1 MSHLFEYDAADEIL
15 QSRLQGRVNSEELA
29 DFYRD
34 AAKYLELKHPR
45 KGILDTTGVTSLE
58 VMAQTVRDLAS
69 LQSGLADDSFVC
81 VVVASS
87 PDIYGMARMFELL
100 EQGAYLNW
108 HVVHTRRDALAIL
121 GVQDPRFVPIEAIQ
135 PKEENMSTAPTP
147 RPVAAD
153 PLKVDPKHYQV
164 EFENDRVRV
173 LRVHYGPREKS
184 SMHSH
189 PASVAIFLTENRA
202 RFTFPDG
209 KSEERYWETGQ
220 SMFIP
225 AEEHLPENLTDKPL
239 ELVLIELKTV

>member
-1 MSHLFEYDAADEIL
+1 MSHLFEYDATDGIL
-15 QSRLQGRVNSEELA
+15 QSRLQGRVTSEELA

-34 AAKYLELKHPR
+34 AARYLALKHPR
-45 KGILDTTGVTSLE
+45 RGILDTTGVTSLE

-81 VVVASS
+81 VVVASA
-87 PDIYGMARMFELL
+87 PDIYGTARMFELL
-100 EQGAYLNW
+100 EEDAHVNW

-121 GVQDPRFVPIEAIQ
+121 GVHDPRFVPIGTIQ
-135 PKEENMSTAPTP
+135 SKEENMSTAPTP
-147 RPVAAD
+147 QPIAVD

-164 EFENDRVRV
+164 EFENDRVRI
-173 LRVHYGPREKS
+173 LRVNYGSREKS
-184 SMHSH
+184 VMHSH

-209 KSEERYWETGQ
+209 KSEERYWEAGQ

-225 AEEHLPENLTDKPL
+225 AEEHLPENLSDQPL
-239 ELVLIELKTV
+239 ELILIELKT